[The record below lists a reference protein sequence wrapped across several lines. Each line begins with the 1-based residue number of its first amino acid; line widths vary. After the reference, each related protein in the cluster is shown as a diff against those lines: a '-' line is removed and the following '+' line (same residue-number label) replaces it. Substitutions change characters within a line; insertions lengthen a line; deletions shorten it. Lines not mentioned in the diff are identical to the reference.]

1 MLETWLVESAT
12 RLRRENRPLITL
24 SYAQSLDGSIALERG
39 SPLAISGVESTRMT
53 HRLRAA
59 HDAIIVGIGTVES
72 DDPQLTVR
80 QAEGE
85 SPIPVILDSH
95 LRTSEKARIF
105 QHPRK
110 PIIACLE
117 NAVISNKAQVL
128 TRAGATILPV
138 PGDKDGHI
146 SLPGLLELL
155 RGQEIESIMVE
166 GGATVITA
174 FLQQD
179 LVDRVVLTIAPIF
192 IGGLKAL
199 EKPVGLPANKLLNL
213 KNVNVEAVGN
223 DLVVFSELDR

>member
-117 NAVISNKAQVL
+117 NAVFSNKAQVL